1 MARPESPSQVA
12 GNADADAPTA
22 RELRRVLVAL
32 CVTQITSW
40 GILYYTL
47 PVLAPAISRDMS
59 WSTGTVMVAFSC
71 GLVVSAVA
79 GVPVGRVLDRY
90 GPRRVMTSG
99 SVLGVVAVVV
109 IALTRD
115 LPMFFAAWGFAG
127 IAQACVLY
135 PPAFAALT
143 RWYGP
148 RRVRALTILSLA
160 GGLASTVFAPLTAF
174 LAGQLGWRGAYL
186 VLAVVLAVVTVP
198 AHALLLSP
206 AWPAER
212 ASHHDPGAMA
222 HVRRV
227 LRTRAFWCVVTA
239 MTVASFGMY
248 GATVD
253 LVPLSVDRG
262 ASTGLA
268 AVVLGLCGAGQLLGR
283 LGYTRLHRAMTAW
296 LRTSVVLA
304 VGAVMIGL
312 LAVVPLS
319 ALVVAAIGA
328 GAARGTSTL
337 LQATA
342 VSDRWGTAHFGTLNG
357 AFTAP
362 ITVAIAVAPA
372 GCALLAERLGGYPYA
387 LGVLALLILGGAV
400 IAIGSGVS
408 GSRSAP

>member
-1 MARPESPSQVA
+1 MPTTPRPVDAPP
-12 GNADADAPTA
+12 ADAAAAP

-32 CVTQITSW
+32 CVTEITSW
-40 GILYYTL
+40 GIVYYAL
-47 PVLAPAISRDMS
+47 PVLAPAVSRDMS

-71 GLVVSAVA
+71 GLVVSALA
-79 GVPVGRVLDRY
+79 GVAVGRLLDRY

-99 SVLGVVAVVV
+99 SVLGVVAVVG
-109 IALTRD
+109 IALSPN
-115 LPMFFAAWGFAG
+115 LPAFFAAWAFAG
-127 IAQACVLY
+127 IAQACLLY

-148 RRVRALTILSLA
+148 HRVRALTILSLA
-160 GGLASTVFAPLTAF
+160 GGLASTVFAPLTAVLSDHF
-174 LAGQLGWRGAYL
+174 GWRGAYL
-186 VLAVVLAVVTVP
+186 VLAAVLAVVTVP
-198 AHALLLSP
+198 AHALFLTP
-206 AWPAER
+206 AWPAEHVAR
-212 ASHHDPGAMA
+212 HDPGAMA
-222 HVRRV
+222 HVRGV
-227 LRTRAFWCVVTA
+227 LRTRAFWCILAA

-253 LVPLSVDRG
+253 LVPVSVDRG

-268 AVVLGLCGAGQLLGR
+268 AVILGLCGAGQVLGR
-283 LGYTRLHRAMTAW
+283 LGYTTLHRAMSAQWRTA
-296 LRTSVVLA
+296 VVLA

-312 LAVVPLS
+312 LAVVPLP
-319 ALVVAAIGA
+319 ALVVAAVCA

-387 LGVLALLILGGAV
+387 LGVLALLVLAGAV
-400 IAIGSGVS
+400 AAIGSGVS
-408 GSRSAP
+408 RSR